1 MFMRE
6 SSPGPAEITGGREK
20 RGLLKTLSHREGVV
34 FKQRHWPE
42 ASKHSPSLAL
52 IPFTYTL
59 SPLETTRGEEI
70 PVAKYGFSGEVIWKY
85 PLKKKAPKKLRE
97 KTERKKINLLIKI
110 FPLKVIYQEEKGEN
124 EKKKVRVGL
133 GKEGKGLAHNRKK
146 AH

>member
-1 MFMRE
+1 ME
-6 SSPGPAEITGGREK
+6 S
-20 RGLLKTLSHREGVV
+20 
-34 FKQRHWPE
+34 
-42 ASKHSPSLAL
+42 
-52 IPFTYTL
+52 
-59 SPLETTRGEEI
+59 
-70 PVAKYGFSGEVIWKY
+70 IWRY

-146 AH
+146 SHQDQEGKGNLGQENQVGKR